1 MNLFA
6 PLLIDTAMMV
16 FYLAVMLRYS
26 PLLTFVGVL
35 SILCNL
41 GLQKQTKK
49 KYIANRKFVP
59 VCKFA
64 DVDSMEDHYDKL

>member
-1 MNLFA
+1 
-6 PLLIDTAMMV
+6 MMV

-41 GLQKQTKK
+41 GLSQL
-49 KYIANRKFVP
+49 ISRKRINITRVQMRP
-59 VCKFA
+59 AMRWEKN
-64 DVDSMEDHYDKL
+64 SMGR